1 MRLRVHLDSDK
12 LDETQS
18 FTDSLATT
26 LVALPSKSLES
37 LHSLSLNEW

>member
-26 LVALPSKSLES
+26 SWLCLLSRSSRSIRLV
-37 LHSLSLNEW
+37 

>member
-18 FTDSLATT
+18 FTDSLATY
-26 LVALPSKSLES
+26 AGGFAF
-37 LHSLSLNEW
+37 